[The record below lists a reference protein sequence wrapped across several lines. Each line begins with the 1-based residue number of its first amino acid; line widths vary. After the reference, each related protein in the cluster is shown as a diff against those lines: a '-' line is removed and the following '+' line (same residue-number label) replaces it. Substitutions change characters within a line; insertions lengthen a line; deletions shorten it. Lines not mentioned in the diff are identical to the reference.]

1 MKIKPLVT
9 KAVSNTISKENVK
22 DVKKELSKLASMANK
37 RIQRLE
43 KAGLTD
49 SPAYKKW
56 VEEGSLKFGVKG
68 KNHNQLQ
75 RELSRLKTFITSET
89 STIKGVNNVL
99 KEMASNTGISYKNLT
114 ELRSKAS
121 KFFELA
127 SKVEQY
133 IRSVDDIASAMG
145 YQKIWQAINSYTKDA
160 KINLGNAETDID
172 SLVDKVSELLTA
184 SNLSKSQNS
193 YETDPDGWWFE

>member
-22 DVKKELSKLASMANK
+22 DVKKEMSKLASMANK

-56 VEEGSLKFGVKG
+56 VDEGSLKFGVKG

-121 KFFELA
+121 KFFELS

-160 KINLGNAETDID
+160 KINLDNAETDID